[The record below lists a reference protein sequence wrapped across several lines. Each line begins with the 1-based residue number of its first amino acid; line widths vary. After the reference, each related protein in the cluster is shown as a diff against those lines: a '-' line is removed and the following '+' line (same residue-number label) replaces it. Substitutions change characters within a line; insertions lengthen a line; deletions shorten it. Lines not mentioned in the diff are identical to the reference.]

1 VFSLS
6 TALTSAELGVRRKEQ
21 LGATNHRWDLTHQV
35 TAFVKF
41 ETVILGQSFR
51 EIGRGMTGISPTLIE
66 VANTSSKMSL
76 SPIER
81 SWIIEGEPVAE
92 LSILSKSADSRA
104 WTVVWQCSAGK
115 FNWYYDYDE
124 TILILDGSIVIEAE
138 GMPPASYKPGD
149 VIFFKEGAHAI
160 WHVENS
166 VRKIAFCR
174 RTNPDFLNF
183 AVRVV
188 SKIKRILTPAQQQKA
203 ANLLG

>member
-1 VFSLS
+1 
-6 TALTSAELGVRRKEQ
+6 
-21 LGATNHRWDLTHQV
+21 
-35 TAFVKF
+35 
-41 ETVILGQSFR
+41 
-51 EIGRGMTGISPTLIE
+51 MTGISRKLIE
-66 VANTSSKMSL
+66 VANTRSKMSL

-124 TILILDGSIVIEAE
+124 TILILDGSIVIESE
-138 GMPPASYKPGD
+138 GMPPACYKPGD

>member
-1 VFSLS
+1 
-6 TALTSAELGVRRKEQ
+6 
-21 LGATNHRWDLTHQV
+21 
-35 TAFVKF
+35 
-41 ETVILGQSFR
+41 
-51 EIGRGMTGISPTLIE
+51 MTGISRTLIE

-81 SWIIEGEPVAE
+81 AWIIEGEPVAE

-115 FNWYYDYDE
+115 FNWHYDYDE

-138 GMPPASYKPGD
+138 GMPPARYKPGD

-160 WHVENS
+160 WHVESS

>member
-1 VFSLS
+1 
-6 TALTSAELGVRRKEQ
+6 
-21 LGATNHRWDLTHQV
+21 
-35 TAFVKF
+35 
-41 ETVILGQSFR
+41 
-51 EIGRGMTGISPTLIE
+51 MTGISRKLIE
-66 VANTSSKMSL
+66 VANTRSKMSL

-124 TILILDGSIVIEAE
+124 TILILDGSIVIESE
-138 GMPPASYKPGD
+138 GMAPACYKPGD

-203 ANLLG
+203 PNLLG

>member
-1 VFSLS
+1 
-6 TALTSAELGVRRKEQ
+6 
-21 LGATNHRWDLTHQV
+21 
-35 TAFVKF
+35 
-41 ETVILGQSFR
+41 
-51 EIGRGMTGISPTLIE
+51 MTGISRKLIE
-66 VANTSSKMSL
+66 VANTRSKMSL

-124 TILILDGSIVIEAE
+124 TILILDGSIVIESE
-138 GMPPASYKPGD
+138 GMPPACYKPGD

-203 ANLLG
+203 PNLLG